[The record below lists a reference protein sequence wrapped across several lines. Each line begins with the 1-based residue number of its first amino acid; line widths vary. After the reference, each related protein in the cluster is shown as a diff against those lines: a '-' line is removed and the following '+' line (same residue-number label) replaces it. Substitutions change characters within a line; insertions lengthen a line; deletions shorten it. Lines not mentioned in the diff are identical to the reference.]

1 MSDRMLRLLSFLLLN
16 AVSRAQAAG
25 AIDAT
30 DPWLRGVPPG
40 QTNSAAYMTLV
51 NTSASPHTVVEISS
65 PQARAVEIHESW
77 QVDGMWRMRRLA
89 ELPVPAG
96 GKAVLQPGGV
106 HLMVFGLVHRPLPGE
121 KISFQLR
128 LDNGETV
135 SVEAEV
141 RAPGQ

>member
-1 MSDRMLRLLSFLLLN
+1 MRENMPRLLPFVLL
-16 AVSRAQAAG
+16 AVVGLARAEG
-25 AIDAT
+25 AINAADA
-30 DPWLRGVPPG
+30 WLRGVPPG
-40 QTNSAAYMTLV
+40 QENSAAYMTLV
-51 NTSASPHTVVEISS
+51 NTSASQQTVVEVSS

-77 QVDGMWRMRRLA
+77 QADGMWRMRRLE

-106 HLMVFGLVHRPLPGE
+106 HLMVFGLVATARPGE

-128 LDNGETV
+128 LGSGETV
-135 SVEAEV
+135 WVEAEV

>member
-1 MSDRMLRLLSFLLLN
+1 MLRLLPFVLL
-16 AVSRAQAAG
+16 AVVSLARAGG

-30 DPWLRGVPPG
+30 DAWLRGVPPG
-40 QTNSAAYMTLV
+40 QENSAAYMTLV
-51 NTSASPHTVVEISS
+51 NTSTSPQTVVAVSS
-65 PQARAVEIHESW
+65 PRARAVEIHESW
-77 QVDGMWRMRRLA
+77 QEDGMWRMRRLA

-106 HLMVFGLVHRPLPGE
+106 HLMVFGLKDTPGSGE

-128 LDNGETV
+128 LDSGETV

-141 RAPGQ
+141 RAPGR